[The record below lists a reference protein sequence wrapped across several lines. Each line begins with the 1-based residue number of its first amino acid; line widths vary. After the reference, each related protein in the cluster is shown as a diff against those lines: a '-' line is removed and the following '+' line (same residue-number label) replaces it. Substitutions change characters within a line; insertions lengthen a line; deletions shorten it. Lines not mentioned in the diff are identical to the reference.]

1 MSTGAEKLNQFFT
14 ENRRLALAFSGGVD
28 SAYLLCA
35 AVRAGCDVR
44 PYYVKT
50 AFQPEFEFADAKRLA
65 NELGVEMH
73 VIEKDI
79 LSEESVRSNPS
90 NRCYFCKRALF
101 TEIIAAAQRDG
112 YSLLVDGTNASDD
125 ADDRPGMRA
134 LRELEVRSPLRE
146 AGLTKDEIRML
157 SKEAGLFTWNKPAY
171 ACLATRIPTGTE
183 IDKDTLDRIERSEDA
198 LRAMGFSDL
207 RVRVMGVSAK
217 LQLHEAQFALAV
229 QKRSEIL
236 NALAGDFD
244 AVLLDM
250 KAR

>member
-1 MSTGAEKLNQFFT
+1 MSNKCDLLNQFFADHP
-14 ENRRLALAFSGGVD
+14 RIALAFSGGVD
-28 SAYLLCA
+28 SAYLLYA
-35 AVRAGCDVR
+35 AVKAGCDVR

-50 AFQPEFEFADAKRLA
+50 AFQPEFEFADAKHLA
-65 NELGVEMH
+65 QQLGVEMR

-79 LSEESVRSNPS
+79 LAVENVRANPA

-101 TEIIAAAQRDG
+101 ASILSAAQQDG
-112 YSLLVDGTNASDD
+112 CPVLIDGTNASDD

-146 AGLTKDEIRML
+146 AGLTKSEIRML

-171 ACLATRIPTGTE
+171 ACLATRIPSGTA
-183 IDKDTLDRIERSEDA
+183 IDSDTLKRIERSEDA

-207 RVRVMGVSAK
+207 RVRVMGSVAK
-217 LQLHEAQFALAV
+217 LQLPEVQFILAAEKRADILAAL
-229 QKRSEIL
+229 SD
-236 NALAGDFD
+236 DFES
-244 AVLLDM
+244 VLLDM

>member
-1 MSTGAEKLNQFFT
+1 MPNKCDLLNQFFADHP
-14 ENRRLALAFSGGVD
+14 RIALAFSGGVD
-28 SAYLLCA
+28 SAYLLYA
-35 AVRAGCDVR
+35 AVKAGCDVR

-50 AFQPEFEFADAKRLA
+50 AFQPEFEFADAKQLTQQ
-65 NELGVEMH
+65 LGVEMR

-79 LSEESVRSNPS
+79 LSVENVRANPA

-101 TEIIAAAQRDG
+101 TAIISAAQQDG
-112 YSLLVDGTNASDD
+112 YPVLIDGTNASDD

-146 AGLTKDEIRML
+146 AELTKAEIRML

-171 ACLATRIPTGTE
+171 ACLATRIPSGTA
-183 IDKDTLDRIERSEDA
+183 IDENTLARIERSEDA

-207 RVRVMGVSAK
+207 RVRVMGSTAK
-217 LQLHEAQFALAV
+217 LQLPEAQFILAAEKGADILAAL
-229 QKRSEIL
+229 SD
-236 NALAGDFD
+236 DFES
-244 AVLLDM
+244 VLLDM

>member
-1 MSTGAEKLNQFFT
+1 MPNKCDLLNQFFADHP
-14 ENRRLALAFSGGVD
+14 RMALAFSGGVD
-28 SAYLLCA
+28 SAYLLHA
-35 AVRAGCDVR
+35 AVKVGCDVR

-50 AFQPEFEFADAKRLA
+50 AFQPEFEFADAKQLA
-65 NELGVEMH
+65 QQLGVEMR

-79 LSEESVRSNPS
+79 LAVENVRANPA

-101 TEIIAAAQRDG
+101 TAIIYAAQQDG
-112 YSLLVDGTNASDD
+112 YPVLIDGTNASDD

-146 AGLTKDEIRML
+146 AELTKAEIRML

-171 ACLATRIPTGTE
+171 ACLATRIPSGTA
-183 IDKDTLDRIERSEDA
+183 IDENTLARIERSEDA

-207 RVRVMGVSAK
+207 RVRVMGSTAK
-217 LQLHEAQFALAV
+217 LQLPEAQFILAAQRRADILAAL
-229 QKRSEIL
+229 SD
-236 NALAGDFD
+236 DFES
-244 AVLLDM
+244 VLLDM

>member
-1 MSTGAEKLNQFFT
+1 MPNKYDLLNQFFA
-14 ENRRLALAFSGGVD
+14 ENSRLALAFSGGVD

-79 LSEESVRSNPS
+79 LSEESVHSNPS

-217 LQLHEAQFALAV
+217 LQLPEAQFALAV